1 MTLLWSLAIGL
12 VGYAIGY
19 WVGCFRTETRHIKEL
34 GESVRCEEERRSQW
48 R

>member
-12 VGYAIGY
+12 VGGIFGY
-19 WVGCFRTETRHIKEL
+19 WLGCFKTETRHIQEL
-34 GESVRCEEERRSQW
+34 GESARREEERSDTW

>member
-12 VGYAIGY
+12 IAGIFGY
-19 WVGCFRTETRHIKEL
+19 WLGCFRTETRHIKEL
-34 GESVRCEEERRSQW
+34 GESVRRDEERRSQW